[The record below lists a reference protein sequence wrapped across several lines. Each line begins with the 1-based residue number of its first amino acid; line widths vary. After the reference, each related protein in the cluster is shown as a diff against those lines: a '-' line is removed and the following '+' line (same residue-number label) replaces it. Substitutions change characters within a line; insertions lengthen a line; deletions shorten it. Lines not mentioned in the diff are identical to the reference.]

1 MNKMRRDNGFEVE
14 KKNKAIQRMYNENQ
28 KVVSK
33 ITETLIAT
41 QNELVFTKEQLTNLQ
56 TLQSKFEKNIAIKE
70 REVVAL
76 QKSVDDTKNEFK
88 SNT

>member
-1 MNKMRRDNGFEVE
+1 MILKWKRKLKQFKGCIIKT
-14 KKNKAIQRMYNENQ
+14 KKRLKR
-28 KVVSK
+28 

-41 QNELVFTKEQLTNLQ
+41 KDELVVPNEQLTSLQ